1 VSNSFTA
8 HLGRDGP
15 QSVSAPET
23 FETAEG
29 FTVYL
34 RNHGT
39 PLHVHVRLDDSLGEI
54 AEVLD
59 PNRYVEEGSTR
70 RVRVEVENTDRPV
83 EGQVEVVTGYG
94 TETEHVAVTITD
106 PSTVETDIPVDEGLS
121 RRGASSNLSGG
132 GSGLSGGGSGLSGG
146 GSGLSGGG
154 SGLSGGG
161 SGQLVRNAVLGG
173 TILLVVVVA
182 VVIEEPLVIIGGLLA
197 LVGVMLAGYL
207 VEG

>member
-94 TETEHVAVTITD
+94 TETEHGAVTITD

-121 RRGASSNLSGG
+121 RRGASSN
-132 GSGLSGGGSGLSGG
+132 LSGGGSGLSGG